1 MDTVFELSEF
11 DTGLY
16 NGCQFSHNEANAELK
31 IHINEVGTQVVS
43 FEKVRSYKFTALPNC
58 TAQMISAY
66 FKVVDCG
73 STKSLSDFKTSNS
86 FDPKMD
92 SSLKHYMIFL
102 DETGCYEVYA
112 ENVT

>member
-1 MDTVFELSEF
+1 MDTVLELPEF

-16 NGCQFSHNEANAELK
+16 DGCHFLHSGVNAELN
-31 IHINEVGTQVVS
+31 IRINEVGTRVFT

-66 FKVVDCG
+66 FKIVDCG
-73 STKSLSDFKTSNS
+73 STKSLGEFKASNS
-86 FDPKMD
+86 FDNRMD